1 MLTNRAGVLRLF
13 IKNFLEHNFRLHC
26 QWQCYSNFLSDSSN
40 STLSS
45 SYSFVS
51 YKIKHMNN
59 QILVLGGTGKTGKR
73 VAERLTK
80 LNLPVRIASRNTSP
94 AFDWENPYTWP
105 NALNR
110 IQKVYMSF
118 QPDLAIP
125 GSTDKIESFTEAA
138 KKAGVQKL
146 VLLSGRGEE
155 EAQLCE
161 NIVMNSGLDWGV
173 VRASWFMQNFSEG
186 FFLDS
191 ILNGH
196 AVVPK
201 GSAPEPFV
209 DVDDIADMA
218 VLQLTDDKHAKT
230 LYELTGPELLT
241 FKEIFNAISA
251 AIDRPVTYEEVSM
264 EEYVDLLK
272 KYKVPG
278 DYIWLI
284 KYLFTEIFDG
294 RNESLTPDIEKV
306 LGRKPTSLKT
316 YVEKTRKTGIWN
328 TTK

>member
-1 MLTNRAGVLRLF
+1 M
-13 IKNFLEHNFRLHC
+13 
-26 QWQCYSNFLSDSSN
+26 S
-40 STLSS
+40 
-45 SYSFVS
+45 
-51 YKIKHMNN
+51 N

-94 AFDWENPYTWP
+94 AFDWNNPSTWTVV
-105 NALNR
+105 LKG
-110 IQKVYMSF
+110 IQKVYISF

-125 GSTDKIESFTEAA
+125 GSADVIRSLAEAA

-155 EAQLCE
+155 EAQACE
-161 NIVMNSGLDWGV
+161 KIVMESGLDWSI

-191 ILNGH
+191 VLSGHVIL
-196 AVVPK
+196 PK
-201 GSAPEPFV
+201 GSAPEPFI
-209 DVDDIADMA
+209 DADDIADVA
-218 VLQLTDDKHAKT
+218 VSALTNHIHSKK
-230 LYELTGPELLT
+230 LYDITGPELLT
-241 FKEIFNAISA
+241 FKDIFAGISA
-251 AIDRPVTYEEVSM
+251 AIGRPITYEEVSM

-272 KYKVPG
+272 EYQVPD

-294 RNESLTPDIEKV
+294 RNESLTNDIENA
-306 LGRKPTSLKT
+306 LGRKPTSFKSYVDKT
-316 YVEKTRKTGIWN
+316 KKTGIWN
-328 TTK
+328 SIN